1 MSAPLKGKASPGFA
15 RGSASSITPE
25 LRLFLLCA
33 SFEDD
38 LGITVCRPRE
48 TRREK
53 RASGLMAHGKIDRSK
68 QERESWDVTYG
79 LHTQSIREGPKRC
92 LCQSDGCTLSN
103 ASPPWEGMRCHPPSW
118 PYFSTV
124 ALKASHSS
132 CVATKSIRSSQLLPV
147 GADVFNAEAG
157 FTYPRLGGCQ
167 LLLSNHARNLC
178 GSKSHTEVR
187 EMLPSACSK
196 HQGCCRLLYPTR
208 HQCTA
213 LTATGSG
220 R

>member
-1 MSAPLKGKASPGFA
+1 
-15 RGSASSITPE
+15 
-25 LRLFLLCA
+25 
-33 SFEDD
+33 
-38 LGITVCRPRE
+38 
-48 TRREK
+48 
-53 RASGLMAHGKIDRSK
+53 MAHGKMGRSK

-79 LHTQSIREGPKRC
+79 LHTQSIREGPKQC
-92 LCQSDGCTLSN
+92 LCQSDGCMHSN

-147 GADVFNAEAG
+147 GADVFDAEAG

-167 LLLSNHARNLC
+167 LLLSNHVRNLC
-178 GSKSHTEVR
+178 GSKSRTEVR

-196 HQGCCRLLYPTR
+196 HQGCCQLLYPTR
-208 HQCTA
+208 DQCTA